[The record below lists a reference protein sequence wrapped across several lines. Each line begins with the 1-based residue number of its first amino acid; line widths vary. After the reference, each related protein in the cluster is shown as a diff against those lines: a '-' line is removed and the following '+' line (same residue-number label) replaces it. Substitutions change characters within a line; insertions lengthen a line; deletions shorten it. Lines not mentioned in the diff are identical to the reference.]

1 MTGYI
6 VSSEIAQGRLGL
18 NDMVNISVKAWRKGG
33 SKMFVQE
40 GTQVSVEDLL
50 RGVIIQSG
58 NDASIALAE
67 HVAGSEEAFVDI
79 MNQKAALLGMH
90 NTRSEERRVGKSGDI
105 GVRRRVET

>member
-1 MTGYI
+1 MVEAITGKVLFEHNADTQVEPASLTKLMTGYI

-58 NDASIALAE
+58 NDASIALEIGRA
-67 HVAGSEEAFVDI
+67 HV
-79 MNQKAALLGMH
+79 
-90 NTRSEERRVGKSGDI
+90 
-105 GVRRRVET
+105 